1 MATTPVTLKVDGF
14 ADREAAAVTYSF
26 NQSIDKENQ
35 PAGIPR
41 GGKIIVRVKALNDG
55 NVDLLKWMTSK
66 SLAKKGSL
74 IFMNSSDTDKKMKSV
89 EFEGAYCVDFVEHWE
104 DKQSDQAGTP
114 LAHWEEITIV
124 CKKIVNGPIS
134 YENDWK

>member
-26 NQSIDKENQ
+26 NQAIDKENQ

-74 IFMNSSDTDKKMKSV
+74 VFMNSSDTDKKMKSV

-104 DKQSDQAGTP
+104 DKQSDQVGTP